1 MTDPIIH
8 LLSRVPSEA
17 NIEREIAATG
27 MARMQ
32 CINRIRQ
39 RTVLLHKKN
48 MSGGMRGASVSTGR
62 FTGKD
67 A

>member
-1 MTDPIIH
+1 MTDPITH

-17 NIEREIAATG
+17 NIEREMTTTSMG
-27 MARMQ
+27 RMQ

-39 RTVLLHKKN
+39 RTVLLHQKN
-48 MSGGMRGASVSTGR
+48 MSGGMRGASVSTGC

-67 A
+67 V